1 MTSVKLASGLSMPLL
16 GLGTWELRGDKCAE
30 VVERA
35 LGLGY
40 RHIDTAY
47 MYRNQEAVGL
57 GIMQSGV
64 PREELFVTT
73 KIWHDALRHDQVL
86 TQFQSCLDQ
95 LELDYVDLLLIHWP
109 SEAVPFKE
117 TLAAFDAIHTSGRT
131 RHIGV
136 SNFSSKQVDEAIAL
150 AGAPICTNQVEFHPG
165 RFEESLWRHNTEK
178 GVIVTAH
185 RPLAVGAVTQDA
197 TLADIG
203 LTHKKSAV
211 QVALRWLVQRRIV
224 AIPKAST
231 EAHLRD
237 NMDIFSWT
245 LTDEEMQQIDG
256 L

>member
-1 MTSVKLASGLSMPLL
+1 MTSVKLASGLYMPLL
-16 GLGTWELRGDKCAE
+16 GLGTWELRGGKCAE

-40 RHIDTAY
+40 RHIDTAH
-47 MYRNQEAVGL
+47 MYRNQEAVGE
-57 GIMQSGV
+57 GIRQSGV

-73 KIWHDALRHDQVL
+73 KIWHDALRLNQVL

-95 LELDYVDLLLIHWP
+95 LKLDYVDLLLIHWP
-109 SEAVPFKE
+109 SEAVPLEE
-117 TLAAFDAIHTSGRT
+117 TLAAFDEIHASGRT

-136 SNFSSKQVDEAIAL
+136 SNFSSEQVDAAIVL

-165 RFEESLWRHNTEK
+165 KFEESLWRHSTEK
-178 GVIVTAH
+178 GVIITAH
-185 RPLAVGAVTQDA
+185 RPLAVGAVAKDA
-197 TLADIG
+197 ALADIG
-203 LTHKKSAV
+203 LRYKKSAV
-211 QVALRWLVQRRIV
+211 QVALRWLVQRRVV
-224 AIPKAST
+224 AIPKASS

-245 LTDEEMQQIDG
+245 LTNEEMQRIDG